1 MQSQNRKARKVRTIT
16 HESERDGPEILV
28 LAKPEEIE
36 ALRKASAV
44 AFDYQSHQPDEES
57 AHVGSEVCG
66 AIQELVEMLL
76 LDIKTDGDGSGC
88 KADDKE
94 TD

>member
-1 MQSQNRKARKVRTIT
+1 MRTTSCARDSGRT
-16 HESERDGPEILV
+16 DILV

-36 ALRKASAV
+36 ALQKASAV
-44 AFDYQSHQPDEES
+44 AMDYQSHQPDEES

-66 AIQELVEMLL
+66 AVQELVEMLL
-76 LDIKTDGDGSGC
+76 LDIKIDKDESGC